1 MLFADDT
8 NLTEADNDYN
18 QVLYAMNCD
27 LNTLKSWLDA
37 NKLGLDAVKTKCMF
51 ISTRHWL
58 ATIFDQPQISVNG
71 HNIKLFKTYES
82 LGIELDERFSW
93 NEH

>member
-37 NKLGLDAVKTKCMF
+37 NKLGLDADFLGFHLGLVEAVHLAIYQIDKC
-51 ISTRHWL
+51 SWL
-58 ATIFDQPQISVNG
+58 MPY
-71 HNIKLFKTYES
+71 KL
-82 LGIELDERFSW
+82 
-93 NEH
+93 